1 MESSDTNN
9 VLNLP
14 LRIFVYGTLIFVVP
28 VVALLV
34 LVWIVC
40 PVDMSAKTALLLH
53 PVAWLFLLIGIA
65 LPATM
70 LHRLNKAIALYRE
83 NNTKINEL
91 IRIYTRVFVFGP
103 IVFSLIY
110 AVFIC
115 LFAGDGL
122 EQIPYLV
129 YFSFPIGSALIFSL
143 FFYELFLHSFYEF
156 FSWCNISKKNLALKF
171 TTRNMLVSM
180 FSLIG
185 VVSISVTILFVEM
198 NNLNGSTL
206 LLHFVTRFIPVLAVC
221 VVVNFFT
228 YLSQGKN
235 LTLRINKIITL
246 ANSIAD
252 RDYTAAALQV
262 LSRDEFGVLADDF
275 NTFVSSAKKILKD
288 FVNSQE
294 YLSAVTNEL
303 SDELERTEKSIENI
317 DVNVTKV
324 KDLAVEQSAGVEET
338 HATVSNIVKGLENLN
353 RNIESQSASLTQSS
367 AAIEQMVAN
376 IRSVTEILVQNSQ
389 SVAALEESSLDGQKV
404 VTAAVA
410 SAKEIITE
418 SAGLLEASSVIQNIA
433 SQTNLLAMN
442 AAIEAAH
449 AGEAGKGFAVVADEI
464 RKLAEES
471 NVQGKTIT
479 KRLKSLENSINEIAA
494 NTQHIETQFSEIF
507 DKTNAVKSQAA
518 IIKNAMDEQSAG
530 SGQVLTAIHQIN
542 DITEDV
548 RNGSVEMFEGSKNIA
563 QEMELLSDGIRNI
576 TSSMNEVLDYTETIA
591 SGIKKQVAHSERT
604 RTHLARIKADT
615 VNIKLD

>member
-1 MESSDTNN
+1 MENSNDNILS
-9 VLNLP
+9 LP
-14 LRIFVYGTLIFVVP
+14 LKIFVYGILIFLVP

-40 PVDMSAKTALLLH
+40 PVDMGTKIALSLH
-53 PVAWLFLLIGIA
+53 PVVWFFFLIGIA
-65 LPATM
+65 LPAMM
-70 LHRLNKAIALYRE
+70 LHWLNKNIALYRE
-83 NNTKINEL
+83 NNTKINDL

-103 IVFSLIY
+103 ICFSFVY
-110 AVFIC
+110 ALFIC
-115 LFAGDGL
+115 LFGGNAL
-122 EQIPYLV
+122 AQIPYLV
-129 YFSFPIGSALIFSL
+129 FFSFPISAALIFSL
-143 FFYELFLHSFYEF
+143 FFYELFLHSFYAY
-156 FSWCNISKKNLALKF
+156 FSWCDISKNNLAMKF
-171 TTRNMLVSM
+171 TTRNTLISV

-185 VVSISVTILFVEM
+185 VVAVSVTILFVEM
-198 NNLNGSTL
+198 SNLSSSAL
-206 LLHFVTRFIPVLAVC
+206 LLHFVIRFIPVLAIC
-221 VVVNFFT
+221 VVVNLFT

-252 RDYTAAALQV
+252 RDYTVDALQI
-262 LSRDEFGVLADDF
+262 LSRDEFGVLAADF
-275 NTFVSSAKKILKD
+275 NTFVFSTKKILKD

-294 YLSAVTNEL
+294 YLSAVTSELSNEL
-303 SDELERTEKSIENI
+303 EQTEKSVVNI
-317 DVNVTKV
+317 DTNVTKV

-338 HATVSNIVKGLENLN
+338 HATVSNIVKGLEKLN
-353 RNIESQSASLTQSS
+353 QNIESQSDSLTQSS

-389 SVAALEESSLDGQKV
+389 SVAALEKSSLDGQQV
-404 VTAAVA
+404 VSAAVA
-410 SAKEIITE
+410 SAKEIISE

-449 AGEAGKGFAVVADEI
+449 AGESGKGFAVVADEI

-479 KRLKSLENSINEIAA
+479 KRLKALENSINEIAE
-494 NTQHIETQFSEIF
+494 NTQHIETQFQEIF
-507 DKTNAVKSQAA
+507 DKTSAVKSQAA
-518 IIKNAMDEQSAG
+518 IIKSAMDEQSAG

-542 DITEDV
+542 EITEDV
-548 RNGSVEMFEGSKNIA
+548 QNGSVEMFEGSKNIA

-576 TSSMNEVLDYTETIA
+576 TSSMNEVLEYTETIA
-591 SGIKKQVAHSERT
+591 TGIKKQVAHSDRT

>member
-1 MESSDTNN
+1 MENSNDNT
-9 VLNLP
+9 VLSLP
-14 LRIFVYGTLIFVVP
+14 PKIFVYGILIFIVP

-34 LVWIVC
+34 FVWIVC

-53 PVAWLFLLIGIA
+53 PVVWFFFLIGIA

-70 LHRLNKAIALYRE
+70 LHWLNKNIALYRE

-103 IVFSLIY
+103 ICFSFVY
-110 AVFIC
+110 ALFIC
-115 LFAGDGL
+115 LFGGNAL
-122 EQIPYLV
+122 AQIPYLV
-129 YFSFPIGSALIFSL
+129 FFSFPISAALIFSL
-143 FFYELFLHSFYEF
+143 FFYELFLHSFYAY
-156 FSWCNISKKNLALKF
+156 FSWCDISKNNLAMKF
-171 TTRNMLVSM
+171 TTRNTLISV

-185 VVSISVTILFVEM
+185 VVAVSVTILFVEM
-198 NNLNGSTL
+198 SNLSGSSL
-206 LLHFVTRFIPVLAVC
+206 LLHFVTRFIPVLAIC

-252 RDYTAAALQV
+252 RDYTAAALQI

-303 SDELERTEKSIENI
+303 SNELEQTEKSIVHI
-317 DVNVTKV
+317 DENVTKV

-338 HATVSNIVKGLENLN
+338 HATVSNIVKGLEKLN
-353 RNIESQSASLTQSS
+353 QNIESQSASLTQSS

-389 SVAALEESSLDGQKV
+389 SVAALEKSSLDGQQV
-404 VTAAVA
+404 VSAAVA
-410 SAKEIITE
+410 SAKEIISE

-479 KRLKSLENSINEIAA
+479 KRLKALENSINEIAE
-494 NTQHIETQFSEIF
+494 NTQHIETQFQEIF
-507 DKTNAVKSQAA
+507 DKTSAVKSQAA

-542 DITEDV
+542 EITEDV
-548 RNGSVEMFEGSKNIA
+548 QNGSVEMFEGSKNIA

-576 TSSMNEVLDYTETIA
+576 TSSMNEVLEYTETIA
-591 SGIKKQVAHSERT
+591 TGIKKQVAHSERT
-604 RTHLARIKADT
+604 RSHLARIKADT
-615 VNIKLD
+615 VNIKLS

>member
-1 MESSDTNN
+1 MENSNDNT
-9 VLNLP
+9 VLSLP
-14 LRIFVYGTLIFVVP
+14 PKIFVYGILIFIVP

-40 PVDMSAKTALLLH
+40 PVDMGTKIALSLH
-53 PVAWLFLLIGIA
+53 PVVWFFFLIGIA
-65 LPATM
+65 LPAMM
-70 LHRLNKAIALYRE
+70 LHWLNKNIALYRE
-83 NNTKINEL
+83 NNTKINDL

-103 IVFSLIY
+103 ICFSFVY
-110 AVFIC
+110 ALFIC
-115 LFAGDGL
+115 LFGGNAL
-122 EQIPYLV
+122 AQIPYLV
-129 YFSFPIGSALIFSL
+129 FFSFPISAALIFSL
-143 FFYELFLHSFYEF
+143 FFYELFLHSFYAY
-156 FSWCNISKKNLALKF
+156 FSWCDISKNNLAMKF

-185 VVSISVTILFVEM
+185 VVAVSVTILFVEM
-198 NNLNGSTL
+198 SNLSGSTL

-252 RDYTAAALQV
+252 RDYTAAALQI

-303 SDELERTEKSIENI
+303 SDDLERTEKSIENI

-338 HATVSNIVKGLENLN
+338 HATVSNIVKGLEKLN
-353 RNIESQSASLTQSS
+353 QNIESQSASLTQSS

-389 SVAALEESSLDGQKV
+389 SVAALEKSSLDGQQV
-404 VTAAVA
+404 VSAAVA
-410 SAKEIITE
+410 SAKEIISE

-479 KRLKSLENSINEIAA
+479 KRLKALENSINEIAE
-494 NTQHIETQFSEIF
+494 NTQHIETQFQEIF
-507 DKTNAVKSQAA
+507 DKTSAVKSQAA

-542 DITEDV
+542 EITEDV
-548 RNGSVEMFEGSKNIA
+548 QNGSVEMFEGSKNIA

-576 TSSMNEVLDYTETIA
+576 TSSMNEVLEYTETIA
-591 SGIKKQVAHSERT
+591 TGIKKQVAHSERT
-604 RTHLARIKADT
+604 RSHLARIKADT
-615 VNIKLD
+615 VNIKLS